1 MTPEE
6 QEQQDNLNAYNQTIG
21 KANNELNKFG
31 NVSNETAAKLSQFQS
46 SLTRDF
52 KALGNSGINLAK
64 QLNNG
69 AIGASVFNDS
79 IGSMSDV
86 IGDLVGMIPYFGTA
100 LKTAIKG
107 VSEYTQAVN
116 KQTDALFDSY
126 EQMSKVG
133 AAGAGGIQSVYDNLK
148 KLNLGVNE
156 LDKFVAIVG
165 ENSDTLRKFGQ
176 TVGGGLTEFANVA
189 NSLQQGDV
197 GRQFREMG
205 ISVDEI
211 NNGIASYMK
220 MQTIGGVRQ
229 KMSTDQL
236 INASKDYI
244 REVDLLSKVTGQT
257 RKQQEEAMESA
268 MAEERFAAYR
278 TELQLKANM
287 GDKAAAAQLQ
297 QVDILNK
304 SLAKE
309 APKLRIGMLNLM
321 SGTLDNPEAQKIA
334 RGLPEVAAK
343 LQKGAFTANDVLNTA
358 SKEASRTIGKSGEG
372 FGIGLGKLGIFNDN
386 FGDLNDTVKLANMN
400 EYGTLEE
407 RMAAAAAAQKVTDEN
422 TKDANKTRDNN
433 RTARD
438 SLNDLINAGIGP
450 VTTAMKGMSTATET
464 TITAMEK
471 MANMMGVETKKRD
484 VAPTAATPRPA
495 QPRTERAPAASPRP
509 AQPRTEQ
516 APAPRISGEMQTDLL
531 SRLSSSGITDQRA
544 QANVLAQF
552 EAESK
557 GRADAVE
564 SLNYSAERLVEVF
577 PEKFKNLQDAQAVV
591 AQGQEAVGNRV
602 YGGRMGNAQDEGFKY
617 RGRGLVQLTGK
628 DNYKKIGEML
638 GINLVDQPDL
648 AANPEIA
655 KQIAVAYVKEK
666 QKSGTDLTDIAE
678 LGKAIGY
685 AGGQKET
692 AKRADIAEQ
701 YLKINSKK
709 ETAKQGNLA
718 EKFLQDG
725 AVPEGYTQTQ
735 MEPGTAARQRQ
746 EMWAARQ
753 KRIRDAEAR
762 KAAPKMANG
771 GVIQATPGGVDIV
784 AGEAGK
790 NEAVVPLPDGR
801 TIPVQI
807 AGSDEQL
814 GLMSAQLSRLDD
826 IVRVMQNQL
835 GVSQKL
841 LQYAQ

>member
-6 QEQQDNLNAYNQTIG
+6 QEQQQELNEYNQTLS

-31 NVSNETAAKLSQFQS
+31 KVSNETTAKLSQFQS

-116 KQTDALFDSY
+116 KQTDALFESY
-126 EQMSKVG
+126 EQMSKIG

-400 EYGTLEE
+400 VYGTLEE

-433 RTARD
+433 RKSRD
-438 SLNDLINAGIGP
+438 TLNDLINVGIGP
-450 VTTAMKGMSTATET
+450 VTTAMEGMSTATET

-484 VAPTAATPRPA
+484 
-495 QPRTERAPAASPRP
+495 
-509 AQPRTEQ
+509 
-516 APAPRISGEMQTDLL
+516 
-531 SRLSSSGITDQRA
+531 
-544 QANVLAQF
+544 
-552 EAESK
+552 
-557 GRADAVE
+557 
-564 SLNYSAERLVEVF
+564 
-577 PEKFKNLQDAQAVV
+577 
-591 AQGQEAVGNRV
+591 
-602 YGGRMGNAQDEGFKY
+602 
-617 RGRGLVQLTGK
+617 
-628 DNYKKIGEML
+628 
-638 GINLVDQPDL
+638 
-648 AANPEIA
+648 
-655 KQIAVAYVKEK
+655 
-666 QKSGTDLTDIAE
+666 
-678 LGKAIGY
+678 
-685 AGGQKET
+685 
-692 AKRADIAEQ
+692 
-701 YLKINSKK
+701 
-709 ETAKQGNLA
+709 
-718 EKFLQDG
+718 
-725 AVPEGYTQTQ
+725 
-735 MEPGTAARQRQ
+735 
-746 EMWAARQ
+746 
-753 KRIRDAEAR
+753 
-762 KAAPKMANG
+762 AAPKAAALRPPG
-771 GVIQATPGGVDIV
+771 GAGTSLQEKIIQAESGGRNIPNQSGPGGKATSSAYGV
-784 AGEAGK
+784 AQITKGTFEDLAKNAQPSSPLYGKTFDDMKTDVGLQHEALSVLTDK
-790 NEAVVPLPDGR
+790 NKSILAKAGVSTTDAAMYLAHFLGPYGAVKALKAGDSSMLNSAVNQKQIDANPNLQRMSTVGDLKTWADQKMGGGGYKFGGIATGPESGYETTLHGTEAVVPLPNGNS
-801 TIPVQI
+801 IPVEMQ
-807 AGSDEQL
+807 GNSEQM

>member
-6 QEQQDNLNAYNQTIG
+6 QEQQDNLNAYNQTLS

-31 NVSNETAAKLSQFQS
+31 KVSNETTAKLAQFQS

-116 KQTDALFDSY
+116 KQTDALFESY
-126 EQMSKVG
+126 EQMSKIG

-400 EYGTLEE
+400 VYGTLEE

-433 RTARD
+433 RKSRD
-438 SLNDLINAGIGP
+438 TLNDLINVGIGP
-450 VTTAMKGMSTATET
+450 VTTAMEGMSTATET

-484 VAPTAATPRPA
+484 
-495 QPRTERAPAASPRP
+495 
-509 AQPRTEQ
+509 
-516 APAPRISGEMQTDLL
+516 
-531 SRLSSSGITDQRA
+531 
-544 QANVLAQF
+544 
-552 EAESK
+552 
-557 GRADAVE
+557 
-564 SLNYSAERLVEVF
+564 
-577 PEKFKNLQDAQAVV
+577 
-591 AQGQEAVGNRV
+591 
-602 YGGRMGNAQDEGFKY
+602 
-617 RGRGLVQLTGK
+617 
-628 DNYKKIGEML
+628 
-638 GINLVDQPDL
+638 
-648 AANPEIA
+648 
-655 KQIAVAYVKEK
+655 
-666 QKSGTDLTDIAE
+666 
-678 LGKAIGY
+678 
-685 AGGQKET
+685 
-692 AKRADIAEQ
+692 
-701 YLKINSKK
+701 
-709 ETAKQGNLA
+709 
-718 EKFLQDG
+718 
-725 AVPEGYTQTQ
+725 
-735 MEPGTAARQRQ
+735 
-746 EMWAARQ
+746 
-753 KRIRDAEAR
+753 
-762 KAAPKMANG
+762 AAPKAAALRPPG
-771 GVIQATPGGVDIV
+771 GAGTSLQEKIIQAESGGRNIPNQSGPGGKATSSAYGV
-784 AGEAGK
+784 AQITKGTFEDLAKNAQPSSPLYGKTFDDMKTDVGLQHEALSVLTDK
-790 NEAVVPLPDGR
+790 NKSILAKAGVSTTDAAMYLAHFLGPYGAVKALKAGDSSMLNSAVNQKQIDANPNLQRMSTVGDLKTWADQKMGGGGYKFGGIATGPESGYETTLHGTEAVVPLPNGNS
-801 TIPVQI
+801 IPVEMQ
-807 AGSDEQL
+807 GNNEQM

>member
-6 QEQQDNLNAYNQTIG
+6 QEQQQELNEYNQTLS

-31 NVSNETAAKLSQFQS
+31 KVSNETTAKLSQFQS

-116 KQTDALFDSY
+116 KQTDALFESY
-126 EQMSKVG
+126 EQMSKIG

-400 EYGTLEE
+400 VYGTLEE
-407 RMAAAAAAQKVTDEN
+407 RMAAAAAAQKITDEN

-433 RTARD
+433 RKSRD
-438 SLNDLINAGIGP
+438 TLNDLINAGIGP

-484 VAPTAATPRPA
+484 
-495 QPRTERAPAASPRP
+495 
-509 AQPRTEQ
+509 
-516 APAPRISGEMQTDLL
+516 
-531 SRLSSSGITDQRA
+531 
-544 QANVLAQF
+544 
-552 EAESK
+552 
-557 GRADAVE
+557 
-564 SLNYSAERLVEVF
+564 
-577 PEKFKNLQDAQAVV
+577 
-591 AQGQEAVGNRV
+591 
-602 YGGRMGNAQDEGFKY
+602 
-617 RGRGLVQLTGK
+617 
-628 DNYKKIGEML
+628 
-638 GINLVDQPDL
+638 
-648 AANPEIA
+648 
-655 KQIAVAYVKEK
+655 
-666 QKSGTDLTDIAE
+666 
-678 LGKAIGY
+678 
-685 AGGQKET
+685 
-692 AKRADIAEQ
+692 
-701 YLKINSKK
+701 
-709 ETAKQGNLA
+709 
-718 EKFLQDG
+718 
-725 AVPEGYTQTQ
+725 
-735 MEPGTAARQRQ
+735 
-746 EMWAARQ
+746 
-753 KRIRDAEAR
+753 
-762 KAAPKMANG
+762 AAPKAAALRPPG
-771 GVIQATPGGVDIV
+771 GAGTSLQEKIIQAESGGRNIPNQSGPGGKATSSAYGV
-784 AGEAGK
+784 AQITKGTFEDLAKNAQPSSPLYGKTFDDMKTDVGLQHEALSVLTDK
-790 NEAVVPLPDGR
+790 NKSILAKAGVSTTDAAMYLAHFLGPYGAVKALKAGDSSMLNSAVNQKQIDANPNLQRMSTVGDLKTWADQKMGGGGYKFGGIATGPESGYETTLHGTEAVVPLPNGNS
-801 TIPVQI
+801 IPVEMQ
-807 AGSDEQL
+807 GNSEQM

>member
-31 NVSNETAAKLSQFQS
+31 KVSNETAAKLSQFQS
-46 SLTRDF
+46 SLTKDF
-52 KALGNSGINLAK
+52 KALGNSGINLGK
-64 QLNNG
+64 QLNQG

-79 IGSMSDV
+79 IGSLSDV
-86 IGDLVGMIPYFGTA
+86 IGDLVGMIPYLGTA

-126 EQMSKVG
+126 EQMSKIG
-133 AAGAGGIQSVYDNLK
+133 AAGAGGMQSVYDNLK

-165 ENSDTLRKFGQ
+165 ENSSTLTSFGK

-189 NSLQQGDV
+189 NSLQQSDV

-205 ISVDEI
+205 ISVDDI
-211 NNGIASYMK
+211 NKGIAGFMK
-220 MQTIGGVRQ
+220 MQTLTGGRQ
-229 KMSTDQL
+229 RMSTDQL
-236 INASKDYI
+236 IAASQNYV
-244 REVDLLSKVTGQT
+244 REVDLLAKITGKN
-257 RKQQEEAMESA
+257 RAEQEASRESA
-268 MAEERFAAYR
+268 MAEERYAAFKY
-278 TELQLKANM
+278 ELQQRADMGDEAAKAQLKAAEGTQIM
-287 GDKAAAAQLQ
+287 LDKMAPETRKGFLN
-297 QVDILNK
+297 ILSG
-304 SLAKE
+304 SL
-309 APKLRIGMLNLM
+309 N
-321 SGTLDNPEAQKIA
+321 NPEAQKLLLTMPNAAAVAGKKTFTEAEFQAAALKDITKNLQGG
-334 RGLPEVAAK
+334 GLQLAKMGANNDTFLSIQEQMKLKAYLESGTYDERLAAAK
-343 LQKGAFTANDVLNTA
+343 KDQK
-358 SKEASRTIGKSGEG
+358 I
-372 FGIGLGKLGIFNDN
+372 
-386 FGDLNDTVKLANMN
+386 
-400 EYGTLEE
+400 
-407 RMAAAAAAQKVTDEN
+407 TDEN
-422 TKDANKTRDNN
+422 TKDANTIRDNN
-433 RTARD
+433 RKSRD
-438 SLNDLINAGIGP
+438 ALNDLINAGIGP

-471 MANMMGVETKKRD
+471 MANMMGVETKSRE
-484 VAPTAATPRPA
+484 
-495 QPRTERAPAASPRP
+495 RTPAAALRP

-516 APAPRISGEMQTDLL
+516 APSPRISGEMQTDLL
-531 SRLSSSGITDQRA
+531 SRLSASGITDQRA

-552 EAESK
+552 AAESK

-577 PEKFKNLQDAQAVV
+577 PQKFKNLQDAQAVV

-602 YGGRMGNAQDEGFKY
+602 YGGRMGNAEDEGFKY

-628 DNYKKIGEML
+628 DNYKKFGEML
-638 GINLVDQPDL
+638 GVNLVDQPDL

-692 AKRADIAEQ
+692 AKRA
-701 YLKINSKK
+701 
-709 ETAKQGNLA
+709 NLA
-718 EKFLQDG
+718 EQFLQDG

-771 GVIQATPGGVDIV
+771 GVIQATPGGIDIV

-790 NEAVVPLPDGR
+790 NEAVVPLPDGK

-814 GLMSAQLSRLDD
+814 GLMSAQLSKLDD
-826 IVRVMQNQL
+826 LVRVMQNQL

>member
-6 QEQQDNLNAYNQTIG
+6 QEQQDNLNAYNQTLS

-31 NVSNETAAKLSQFQS
+31 KVSNETTAKLAQFQS

-116 KQTDALFDSY
+116 KQTDALFESY

-400 EYGTLEE
+400 VYGTLEE

-433 RTARD
+433 RKSRD
-438 SLNDLINAGIGP
+438 TLNDLINVGIGP

-484 VAPTAATPRPA
+484 
-495 QPRTERAPAASPRP
+495 
-509 AQPRTEQ
+509 
-516 APAPRISGEMQTDLL
+516 
-531 SRLSSSGITDQRA
+531 
-544 QANVLAQF
+544 
-552 EAESK
+552 
-557 GRADAVE
+557 
-564 SLNYSAERLVEVF
+564 
-577 PEKFKNLQDAQAVV
+577 
-591 AQGQEAVGNRV
+591 
-602 YGGRMGNAQDEGFKY
+602 
-617 RGRGLVQLTGK
+617 
-628 DNYKKIGEML
+628 
-638 GINLVDQPDL
+638 
-648 AANPEIA
+648 
-655 KQIAVAYVKEK
+655 
-666 QKSGTDLTDIAE
+666 
-678 LGKAIGY
+678 
-685 AGGQKET
+685 
-692 AKRADIAEQ
+692 
-701 YLKINSKK
+701 
-709 ETAKQGNLA
+709 
-718 EKFLQDG
+718 
-725 AVPEGYTQTQ
+725 
-735 MEPGTAARQRQ
+735 
-746 EMWAARQ
+746 
-753 KRIRDAEAR
+753 
-762 KAAPKMANG
+762 AAPKAAALRPPG
-771 GVIQATPGGVDIV
+771 GAGTSLQEKIIQAESGGRNIPNQSGPGGKATSSAYGV
-784 AGEAGK
+784 AQITKGTFEDLAKNAQPSSPLYGKTFDDMKTDVGLQHEALSVLTDK
-790 NEAVVPLPDGR
+790 NKSILAKAGVSTTDAAMYLAHFLGPYGAVKALKAGDSSMLNSAVNQKQIDANPNLQRMSTVGDLKTWADQKMGGGGYKFGGIATGPESGYETTLHGTEAVVPLPNGNS
-801 TIPVQI
+801 IPVEMQ
-807 AGSDEQL
+807 GNSEQM

>member
-6 QEQQDNLNAYNQTIG
+6 QEQQDNLNAYNQTLS

-31 NVSNETAAKLSQFQS
+31 KVSNETTAKLAQFQS

-116 KQTDALFDSY
+116 KQTDALFESY
-126 EQMSKVG
+126 EQMSKIG

-400 EYGTLEE
+400 VYGTLEE

-433 RTARD
+433 RKSRD
-438 SLNDLINAGIGP
+438 TLNDLINVGIGP
-450 VTTAMKGMSTATET
+450 VTTAMEGMSTATET

-484 VAPTAATPRPA
+484 
-495 QPRTERAPAASPRP
+495 
-509 AQPRTEQ
+509 
-516 APAPRISGEMQTDLL
+516 
-531 SRLSSSGITDQRA
+531 
-544 QANVLAQF
+544 
-552 EAESK
+552 
-557 GRADAVE
+557 
-564 SLNYSAERLVEVF
+564 
-577 PEKFKNLQDAQAVV
+577 
-591 AQGQEAVGNRV
+591 
-602 YGGRMGNAQDEGFKY
+602 
-617 RGRGLVQLTGK
+617 
-628 DNYKKIGEML
+628 
-638 GINLVDQPDL
+638 
-648 AANPEIA
+648 
-655 KQIAVAYVKEK
+655 
-666 QKSGTDLTDIAE
+666 
-678 LGKAIGY
+678 
-685 AGGQKET
+685 
-692 AKRADIAEQ
+692 
-701 YLKINSKK
+701 
-709 ETAKQGNLA
+709 
-718 EKFLQDG
+718 
-725 AVPEGYTQTQ
+725 
-735 MEPGTAARQRQ
+735 
-746 EMWAARQ
+746 
-753 KRIRDAEAR
+753 
-762 KAAPKMANG
+762 AAPKAAALRPPG
-771 GVIQATPGGVDIV
+771 GAGTSLQEKIIQAESGGRNIPNQSGPGGKATSSAYGV
-784 AGEAGK
+784 AQITKGTFEDLAKNAQPSSPLYGKTFDDMKTDVGLQHEALSVLTDK
-790 NEAVVPLPDGR
+790 NKSILAKAGVSTTDAAMYLAHFLGPYGAVKALKAGDSSMLNSAVNQKQIDANPNLQRMSTVGDLKTWADQKMGGGGYKFGGIATGPESGYETTLHGTEAVVPLPNGNS
-801 TIPVQI
+801 IPVEMQ
-807 AGSDEQL
+807 GNSEQM

>member
-1 MTPEE
+1 M
-6 QEQQDNLNAYNQTIG
+6 
-21 KANNELNKFG
+21 NKCPR
-31 NVSNETAAKLSQFQS
+31 L
-46 SLTRDF
+46 
-52 KALGNSGINLAK
+52 AL
-64 QLNNG
+64 
-69 AIGASVFNDS
+69 
-79 IGSMSDV
+79 
-86 IGDLVGMIPYFGTA
+86 LVQ
-100 LKTAIKG
+100 
-107 VSEYTQAVN
+107 V
-116 KQTDALFDSY
+116 
-126 EQMSKVG
+126 
-133 AAGAGGIQSVYDNLK
+133 IQSVYDNLK

-400 EYGTLEE
+400 VYGTLEE

-433 RTARD
+433 RKSRD
-438 SLNDLINAGIGP
+438 ALNDLINAGIGP

-484 VAPTAATPRPA
+484 VAPKAATPRA
-495 QPRTERAPAASPRP
+495 APAVTRSAAPPR
-509 AQPRTEQ
+509 ANITGDLKE
-516 APAPRISGEMQTDLL
+516 DLL
-531 SRLSSSGITDQRA
+531 SRLLSSGITDKKA

-552 EAESK
+552 DAESK
-557 GRADAVE
+557 GKTNAQE
-564 SLNYSAERLVEVF
+564 SLNYTADRLLQVF
-577 PEKFKNLQDAQAVV
+577 PKKFKDLKDAEEVV
-591 AQGQEAVGNRV
+591 AKGQEAIGNRV
-602 YGGRMGNAQDEGFKY
+602 YGGRMGNAEDEGFKY

-628 DNYKKIGEML
+628 NNYKKFGELL

-648 AANPEIA
+648 AATPEIA
-655 KQIAVAYVKEK
+655 KQIAIAYVKEK
-666 QKSGTDLTDIAE
+666 QKQGTDLGNIAE

-685 AGGQKET
+685 AGGRQET
-692 AKRADIAEQ
+692 AKRANIA
-701 YLKINSKK
+701 
-709 ETAKQGNLA
+709 TA
-718 EKFLQDG
+718 
-725 AVPEGYTQTQ
+725 Y
-735 MEPGTAARQRQ
+735 
-746 EMWAARQ
+746 
-753 KRIRDAEAR
+753 
-762 KAAPKMANG
+762 MANG
-771 GVIQATPGGVDIV
+771 GVIKAVPGGVDV
-784 AGEAGK
+784 KAGEAGQ
-790 NEAVVPLPDGR
+790 NEAVVPLPNGNS
-801 TIPVQI
+801 ILVEMQ
-807 AGSDEQL
+807 GNNEQM
-814 GLMSAQLSRLDD
+814 GLMAAQLSRLDD

>member
-6 QEQQDNLNAYNQTIG
+6 QEQQQELNEYNQTLS

-31 NVSNETAAKLSQFQS
+31 KVSNETAAKLSQFQS

-86 IGDLVGMIPYFGTA
+86 IGDLVGMLPWVGAAF
-100 LKTAIKG
+100 KTIIKG
-107 VSEYTQAVN
+107 ASEYTQAVN
-116 KQTDALFDSY
+116 KQTDALFESY
-126 EQMSKVG
+126 EQMSKIG

-400 EYGTLEE
+400 VYGTLEE

-484 VAPTAATPRPA
+484 
-495 QPRTERAPAASPRP
+495 
-509 AQPRTEQ
+509 
-516 APAPRISGEMQTDLL
+516 
-531 SRLSSSGITDQRA
+531 
-544 QANVLAQF
+544 
-552 EAESK
+552 
-557 GRADAVE
+557 
-564 SLNYSAERLVEVF
+564 
-577 PEKFKNLQDAQAVV
+577 
-591 AQGQEAVGNRV
+591 
-602 YGGRMGNAQDEGFKY
+602 
-617 RGRGLVQLTGK
+617 
-628 DNYKKIGEML
+628 
-638 GINLVDQPDL
+638 
-648 AANPEIA
+648 
-655 KQIAVAYVKEK
+655 
-666 QKSGTDLTDIAE
+666 
-678 LGKAIGY
+678 
-685 AGGQKET
+685 
-692 AKRADIAEQ
+692 
-701 YLKINSKK
+701 
-709 ETAKQGNLA
+709 
-718 EKFLQDG
+718 
-725 AVPEGYTQTQ
+725 
-735 MEPGTAARQRQ
+735 
-746 EMWAARQ
+746 
-753 KRIRDAEAR
+753 
-762 KAAPKMANG
+762 AAPKAAALRPPG
-771 GVIQATPGGVDIV
+771 GAGTSLQEKIIQAESGGRNIPNQSGPGGKATSSAYGV
-784 AGEAGK
+784 AQITKGTFEDLAKNAQPSSPLYGKTFDDMKTDVGLQHEALSVLTDK
-790 NEAVVPLPDGR
+790 NKSILAKAGVSTTDAAMYLAHFLGPYGAVKALKAGDSSMLNSAVNQKQIDANPNLQRMSTVGDLKTWADQKMGGGGYKFGGIATGPESGYETTLHGTEAVVPLPNGNS
-801 TIPVQI
+801 IPVEMQ
-807 AGSDEQL
+807 GNSEQM

>member
-6 QEQQDNLNAYNQTIG
+6 QEQQQQLNEYNQTIS

-31 NVSNETAAKLSQFQS
+31 NVTAGTAAKLSQFQT

-116 KQTDALFDSY
+116 KQTDALFESY
-126 EQMSKVG
+126 EQMSKIG

-400 EYGTLEE
+400 VYGTLEE

-433 RTARD
+433 RKSRD
-438 SLNDLINAGIGP
+438 ALNDLINAGIGP

-484 VAPTAATPRPA
+484 
-495 QPRTERAPAASPRP
+495 
-509 AQPRTEQ
+509 
-516 APAPRISGEMQTDLL
+516 
-531 SRLSSSGITDQRA
+531 
-544 QANVLAQF
+544 
-552 EAESK
+552 
-557 GRADAVE
+557 
-564 SLNYSAERLVEVF
+564 
-577 PEKFKNLQDAQAVV
+577 
-591 AQGQEAVGNRV
+591 
-602 YGGRMGNAQDEGFKY
+602 
-617 RGRGLVQLTGK
+617 
-628 DNYKKIGEML
+628 
-638 GINLVDQPDL
+638 
-648 AANPEIA
+648 
-655 KQIAVAYVKEK
+655 
-666 QKSGTDLTDIAE
+666 
-678 LGKAIGY
+678 
-685 AGGQKET
+685 
-692 AKRADIAEQ
+692 
-701 YLKINSKK
+701 
-709 ETAKQGNLA
+709 
-718 EKFLQDG
+718 
-725 AVPEGYTQTQ
+725 
-735 MEPGTAARQRQ
+735 
-746 EMWAARQ
+746 
-753 KRIRDAEAR
+753 
-762 KAAPKMANG
+762 AAPKAAALRPPG
-771 GVIQATPGGVDIV
+771 GAGTSLQEKIIQAESGGRNIPNQSGPGGKATSSAYGV
-784 AGEAGK
+784 AQITKGTFEDLAKNAQPSSPLYGKTFDDMKTDVGLQHEALSVLTDK
-790 NEAVVPLPDGR
+790 NKSILAKAGVSTTDAAMYLAHFLGPYGAVKALKAGDSSMLNSAVNQKQIDANPNLQRMSTVGDLKTWADQKMGGGGYRFGGIATGPESGYETTLHGTEAVVPLPNGNS
-801 TIPVQI
+801 IPVEMQ
-807 AGSDEQL
+807 GNSEQM

>member
-31 NVSNETAAKLSQFQS
+31 KVSNETAAKLSQFQS

-484 VAPTAATPRPA
+484 
-495 QPRTERAPAASPRP
+495 
-509 AQPRTEQ
+509 
-516 APAPRISGEMQTDLL
+516 
-531 SRLSSSGITDQRA
+531 
-544 QANVLAQF
+544 
-552 EAESK
+552 
-557 GRADAVE
+557 
-564 SLNYSAERLVEVF
+564 
-577 PEKFKNLQDAQAVV
+577 
-591 AQGQEAVGNRV
+591 
-602 YGGRMGNAQDEGFKY
+602 
-617 RGRGLVQLTGK
+617 
-628 DNYKKIGEML
+628 
-638 GINLVDQPDL
+638 
-648 AANPEIA
+648 
-655 KQIAVAYVKEK
+655 
-666 QKSGTDLTDIAE
+666 
-678 LGKAIGY
+678 
-685 AGGQKET
+685 
-692 AKRADIAEQ
+692 
-701 YLKINSKK
+701 
-709 ETAKQGNLA
+709 
-718 EKFLQDG
+718 
-725 AVPEGYTQTQ
+725 
-735 MEPGTAARQRQ
+735 
-746 EMWAARQ
+746 
-753 KRIRDAEAR
+753 
-762 KAAPKMANG
+762 AAPKAAAPRAPG
-771 GVIQATPGGVDIV
+771 GRSITPKSSRPSGGGASGGSTPDLSGLPIKGGPDGQATAGGESDQRIIALAHAINDKLGGDLTRFTGFNDRYHHKLDYNSAHKTGHALDFTINDPSKAAEIAEMVRGMPGAKNVKDEYSFPSSKAT
-784 AGEAGK
+784 AGHIHAEVSGYKFGGIATGPESGYETTLHGT
-790 NEAVVPLPDGR
+790 EAVVPLPNGNS
-801 TIPVQI
+801 IPVEMQ
-807 AGSDEQL
+807 GNSEQM

>member
-6 QEQQDNLNAYNQTIG
+6 QEQQDNLNAYNQTLS

-31 NVSNETAAKLSQFQS
+31 KVSNETAAKLSQFQS

-484 VAPTAATPRPA
+484 
-495 QPRTERAPAASPRP
+495 
-509 AQPRTEQ
+509 
-516 APAPRISGEMQTDLL
+516 
-531 SRLSSSGITDQRA
+531 
-544 QANVLAQF
+544 
-552 EAESK
+552 
-557 GRADAVE
+557 
-564 SLNYSAERLVEVF
+564 
-577 PEKFKNLQDAQAVV
+577 
-591 AQGQEAVGNRV
+591 
-602 YGGRMGNAQDEGFKY
+602 
-617 RGRGLVQLTGK
+617 
-628 DNYKKIGEML
+628 
-638 GINLVDQPDL
+638 
-648 AANPEIA
+648 
-655 KQIAVAYVKEK
+655 
-666 QKSGTDLTDIAE
+666 
-678 LGKAIGY
+678 
-685 AGGQKET
+685 
-692 AKRADIAEQ
+692 
-701 YLKINSKK
+701 
-709 ETAKQGNLA
+709 
-718 EKFLQDG
+718 
-725 AVPEGYTQTQ
+725 
-735 MEPGTAARQRQ
+735 
-746 EMWAARQ
+746 
-753 KRIRDAEAR
+753 
-762 KAAPKMANG
+762 AAPKAAAPRAPG
-771 GVIQATPGGVDIV
+771 GRSITPKSSRPSGGGASGGSTPDLSGLPIKGGPDGQATAGGKSDERIIALAHAINNKLGGDLTRFTGFNDLHHHKLDYNSAHKTGHALDFTINDPSKAAEIAEMVRGMPGAKNVKDEYNFPSKNATAGHIHAEV
-784 AGEAGK
+784 AGYKFGGIATGPESGYETTLHGT
-790 NEAVVPLPDGR
+790 EAVVPLPNGNS
-801 TIPVQI
+801 IPVEMQ
-807 AGSDEQL
+807 GNSEQM